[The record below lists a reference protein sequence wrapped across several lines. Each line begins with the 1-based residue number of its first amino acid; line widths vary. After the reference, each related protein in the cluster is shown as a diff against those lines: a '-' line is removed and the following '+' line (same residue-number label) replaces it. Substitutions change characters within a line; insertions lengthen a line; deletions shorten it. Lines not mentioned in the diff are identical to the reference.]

1 MKISWGV
8 GISISIIVFMLLS
21 FWLIYFSFN
30 QDVNLVR
37 DDYYEA
43 EIQYDETMEKV
54 NRTNRL
60 TDNLKISSVNNSIE
74 LQFPKNF
81 NNKNISGNIFLFRPS
96 ERNKDLTIP
105 IKIDSNYF
113 QSISTNNLIP
123 GMWKIK
129 VDWNIDTLAYQNN
142 EIIMVQ

>member
-8 GISISIIVFMLLS
+8 GITISIIVFMLLS
-21 FWLIYFSFN
+21 IWLIYFSFN

-43 EIQYDETMEKV
+43 EVQYNETMEKV
-54 NRTNRL
+54 KRTNEL
-60 TDNLKISSVNNSIE
+60 KENLKISIVENNIQ
-74 LQFPKNF
+74 LQFP
-81 NNKNISGNIFLFRPS
+81 NNLNYKNIGGNIFLYRPS
-96 ERNKDLTIP
+96 ERNLDLTIP

-113 QSISTNNLIP
+113 QTISTNNLLQ

-129 VDWNIDTLAYQNN
+129 IDWKADSVAYQND
-142 EIIMVQ
+142 EIIMIQ

>member
-8 GISISIIVFMLLS
+8 GITISIIVFMLIS
-21 FWLIYFSFN
+21 FWLIYFSFS

-43 EIQYDETMEKV
+43 EVQYNETMEKV
-54 NRTNRL
+54 KRTNQL
-60 TDNLKISSVNNSIE
+60 TENLKVSVVNNSIE
-74 LQFPKNF
+74 LRFPKNF
-81 NNKNISGNIFLFRPS
+81 NYKNINGNIFLFRPS

-105 IKIDSNYF
+105 IQIDSNYF
-113 QSISTNNLIP
+113 QAISTNNLLQ

-129 VDWNIDTLAYQNN
+129 IDWKADSVAYQND
-142 EIIMVQ
+142 EIIMIQ